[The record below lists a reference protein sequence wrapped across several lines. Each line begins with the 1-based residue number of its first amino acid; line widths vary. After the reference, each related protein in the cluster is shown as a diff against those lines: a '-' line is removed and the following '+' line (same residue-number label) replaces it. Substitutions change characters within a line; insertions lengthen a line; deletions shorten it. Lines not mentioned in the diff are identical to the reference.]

1 MFRESSVVVDSR
13 ASHIPQ
19 LRQSTA
25 TISHANVNTNTRA
38 DIGNESLRAQIN
50 TLQYELDTIKQE
62 RELERIERGAEVRE
76 AEKRA
81 ESEYKRA
88 QVSLKVQVLQ
98 AGQMLRQF
106 VAGRGSRKDS
116 GATTP

>member
-1 MFRESSVVVDSR
+1 M
-13 ASHIPQ
+13 
-19 LRQSTA
+19 
-25 TISHANVNTNTRA
+25 NTRA

-62 RELERIERGAEVRE
+62 RELSRIERGAEVRE

-88 QVSLKVQVLQ
+88 QVSRRPQTNFERIDVETIDV
-98 AGQMLRQF
+98 GC
-106 VAGRGSRKDS
+106 GSRKDS
-116 GATTP
+116 GAAAP